1 MAEVQAH
8 AGRSIKVCSKKK
20 IGFVPLYFCSGESDS
35 PSLAQRFEAFHR
47 PHSDDWVVRLKS
59 PQPSDDG
66 EYQCQ
71 VSTTPHRTAKIFLT
85 VQGESS

>member
-1 MAEVQAH
+1 MVSCLFIFALANPTRV
-8 AGRSIKVCSKKK
+8 RS
-20 IGFVPLYFCSGESDS
+20 LT
-35 PSLAQRFEAFHR
+35 QRFEAFHR